1 MNRLPLALMMA
12 LLLAG
17 CSTLRSDYQS
27 PRTSL
32 PPQWQQPVTGTATL
46 QQQKWWHA
54 FGDPRLD
61 ALIEQALTR
70 NNDLALAALKLQK
83 ARMQAGLTD
92 TTQWPTPAAE
102 LGASSSKAWETGNGS
117 TRSYH
122 ASASLSYELDLW
134 GRLAASRDAA
144 RWEAE
149 ASAEERAATALSL
162 IGNTAGYYWQIA
174 YLNEAITLGEQS
186 LADTRRALQLA
197 EVKYRAGAVGEL
209 DLLQARQDL
218 ASQEAALSDLRNQR
232 EQARTALALLF
243 DAAPEQHQA
252 ERANLQQITL
262 PEVAAGLPASLL
274 SRRPDL
280 RASEWR
286 LRSTLATADN
296 TRLSLYPVFSLTG
309 SAGGSSLALSNV
321 LSNPIATLGAGLSLP
336 FVDWQRQQIQI
347 DMADNDYQQAV
358 VSFRQDLYNA
368 LGEVEN
374 ALAARHYYQLQG
386 EQLASSLALAKR
398 SEQLAEVKYRNGA
411 SSLQDWLDEQKKR
424 RSAELALSQNRLSL
438 LKNQMSLY
446 QALGGSA
453 VSEQTGRAG

>member
-1 MNRLPLALMMA
+1 M
-12 LLLAG
+12 
-17 CSTLRSDYQS
+17 
-27 PRTSL
+27 
-32 PPQWQQPVTGTATL
+32 
-46 QQQKWWHA
+46 
-54 FGDPRLD
+54 
-61 ALIEQALTR
+61 
-70 NNDLALAALKLQK
+70 
-83 ARMQAGLTD
+83 
-92 TTQWPTPAAE
+92 
-102 LGASSSKAWETGNGS
+102 
-117 TRSYH
+117 
-122 ASASLSYELDLW
+122 
-134 GRLAASRDAA
+134 
-144 RWEAE
+144 
-149 ASAEERAATALSL
+149 
-162 IGNTAGYYWQIA
+162 
-174 YLNEAITLGEQS
+174 
-186 LADTRRALQLA
+186 
-197 EVKYRAGAVGEL
+197 
-209 DLLQARQDL
+209 
-218 ASQEAALSDLRNQR
+218 
-232 EQARTALALLF
+232 
-243 DAAPEQHQA
+243 
-252 ERANLQQITL
+252 QQITL

-309 SAGGSSLALSNV
+309 SAGGSSQALSNV

-424 RSAELALSQNRLSL
+424 RSAELALHQLVTFEL
-438 LKNQMSLY
+438 HLPP
-446 QALGGSA
+446 ADVEGGEDL
-453 VSEQTGRAG
+453 VVG